1 MTNLFSQGACANN
14 SSTASTTGASPVV
27 FTGSVPSV
35 FSNEEFGS
43 VRVIMKED
51 GEPLFCLR
59 DVCDILEVGKTS
71 DIKARLDEADVVTIA
86 VSSES
91 SNGVVQN
98 RDTIFITESGL
109 YDVILDS
116 RKPEAKRFRKWITSE
131 VLPSIRK
138 TGSYSVAQPS
148 YQIPQTFAEA
158 LQLAADIQK
167 ENEKLLSVN
176 KAQSAKIAED
186 KPKVAAYDVFMGVSD
201 DLISI
206 GDFAKIL
213 HTKWND
219 IKPHRLFAILR
230 EAKILKDSYFE
241 KNIPY
246 QKYIDKGY
254 FHVKEST
261 STNSLG
267 YRFISKQA
275 LITPKGQKYL
285 LDKFMA
291 ARENDPE
298 EQIALFEGEE

>member
-1 MTNLFSQGACANN
+1 MNN
-14 SSTASTTGASPVV
+14 SSVVPAGASPAV
-27 FTGSVPSV
+27 FNNP
-35 FSNEEFGS
+35 EFGS
-43 VRVIMKED
+43 VRVITKED
-51 GEPLFCLR
+51 GEPLFCLK
-59 DVCDILEVGKTS
+59 DVCDILGLDQVSRVK
-71 DIKARLDEADVVTIA
+71 DRLGEDTLITITGINPKNP
-86 VSSES
+86 EQ
-91 SNGVVQN
+91 GVNFVN
-98 RDTIFITESGL
+98 EDGL

-116 RKPEAKRFRKWITSE
+116 RKPEAKKFRKWVTSE

-138 TGSYSVAQPS
+138 TGSYSVAQQP

-176 KAQSAKIAED
+176 KAQSAKIADD
-186 KPKVAAYDVFMGVSD
+186 KPKVAAYDVFMGVND
-201 DLISI
+201 DLITI

-254 FHVKEST
+254 FKVKESA

-285 LDKFMA
+285 LDKFLA
-291 ARENDPE
+291 ARESDPE
-298 EQIALFEGEE
+298 EQIVLFEGEE